1 MGDVGVERSE
11 LVEGELLFVLL
22 FALPVPLVDLGEGDL
37 DQIREVLDLFV
48 GPVGISEVAQ
58 LKTRSLSLIES
69 DPGLLDD
76 RSPALFLRG
85 DVLLNQRQRLQRG
98 QFPERLQTTPP
109 S

>member
-69 DPGLLDD
+69 DPGLLNH
-76 RSPALFLRG
+76 RGSALFLRC
-85 DVLLNQRQRLQRG
+85 DMLLDQRQSLQRG